1 MRVALLKLSCSERV
15 TWSCARGDFCS
26 VAFGMRGFSERWAPS
41 RRSCDTMSGMAN
53 HEKRRQE
60 DAKKKAKSNT
70 RAKSGAGS
78 KNAGRSHAAR
88 RAGASDSPCPVDARC
103 GGCKNLCVPYTKQ
116 LIDKQLRIERLFAPL
131 APDGTISLIKGM
143 KDPYH
148 YRNKVISPFAPGKKL
163 PPGRIAR
170 RPTPA
175 IARRRMSAA
184 RKAARESAPRL
195 ATRSSPACTP
205 RDRMSWCLRTNA

>member
-1 MRVALLKLSCSERV
+1 
-15 TWSCARGDFCS
+15 
-26 VAFGMRGFSERWAPS
+26 MRGFSERWAPS

-78 KNAGRSHAAR
+78 KNAGRSRAAR

-131 APDGTISLIKGM
+131 APVPTSRAASATTTLALYRVSSRATAQPTAPPPMMQKSYIRILYYIRTEISIVLTLYVSE
-143 KDPYH
+143 PP
-148 YRNKVISPFAPGKKL
+148 NALAFAHE
-163 PPGRIAR
+163 R
-170 RPTPA
+170 RT
-175 IARRRMSAA
+175 SQKTAA
-184 RKAARESAPRL
+184 CLSTR
-195 ATRSSPACTP
+195 RSSSFIDSGRYQFFA
-205 RDRMSWCLRTNA
+205 LRFLKRTR

>member
-1 MRVALLKLSCSERV
+1 M
-15 TWSCARGDFCS
+15 G
-26 VAFGMRGFSERWAPS
+26 
-41 RRSCDTMSGMAN
+41 GMAN

-78 KNAGRSHAAR
+78 KNVGRSHAQSNAGKSGGSGQCGPSGSKGPQRSHSKAHPTAKPASSRAAR

-163 PPGRIAR
+163 PPRG
-170 RPTPA
+170 
-175 IARRRMSAA
+175 
-184 RKAARESAPRL
+184 
-195 ATRSSPACTP
+195 
-205 RDRMSWCLRTNA
+205 